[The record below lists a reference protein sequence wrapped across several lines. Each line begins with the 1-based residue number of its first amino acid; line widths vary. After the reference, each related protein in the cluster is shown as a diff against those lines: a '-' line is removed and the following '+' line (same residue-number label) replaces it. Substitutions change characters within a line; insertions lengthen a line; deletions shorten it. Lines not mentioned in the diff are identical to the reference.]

1 MSQESFIQSGS
12 SSDDKAT
19 DSVNLQTANAVLMSR
34 GSMRGQALCDQDTTE
49 GMSFIGLTVGT
60 EYA

>member
-34 GSMRGQALCDQDTTE
+34 GSMRGQALFNQDMTE

>member
-12 SSDDKAT
+12 FSDDKAT

-34 GSMRGQALCDQDTTE
+34 GSMRGQALFDQDTTE
-49 GMSFIGLTVGT
+49 GMSFIGLTGGT